1 MLTHT
6 KTIYDAGN
14 RQLMGQAHLQAS
26 RQETDPM
33 TEALQAMRGGGDDE
47 DLLFYLFA
55 SRVRDLNDQVTQKIG
70 QLEQTRQIRSA
81 INQKLGLLRKVED
94 QLTKSTTTKGDN
106 EGETNPAMSPNDMAV
121 QIGGAYGQNAG
132 LLVEHTSVKGATFR
146 YDENVGVQQVG
157 GQDLLN
163 GDCEFTLESVRHGI
177 KHLESEL
184 ESMDSDRQI
193 ELIKVNQLLN
203 KKSEATQMLS
213 NMLKKDHDTRA
224 ALINNLR

>member
-1 MLTHT
+1 MLSIL
-6 KTIYDAGN
+6 KTNYDPCSA
-14 RQLMGQAHLQAS
+14 QLLGQQVLQTNANA
-26 RQETDPM
+26 TDPLA
-33 TEALQAMRGGGDDE
+33 EALQSLGGGGDDE
-47 DLLFYLFA
+47 DLLFYIFA
-55 SRVRDLNDQVTQKIG
+55 SRARDLNQQVTQKIG
-70 QLEQTRQIRSA
+70 QLEQSRQIRSA

-106 EGETNPAMSPNDMAV
+106 EGETNPVMLPSQIGP
-121 QIGGAYGQNAG
+121 QIGGVYTSNPE

-146 YDENVGVQQVG
+146 YDSKTGVEQVG
-157 GQDLLN
+157 GTDLLN
-163 GDCEFTLESVRHGI
+163 GDKEFTLESVRYGI

-213 NMLKKDHDTRA
+213 NMLKKRHDTQS